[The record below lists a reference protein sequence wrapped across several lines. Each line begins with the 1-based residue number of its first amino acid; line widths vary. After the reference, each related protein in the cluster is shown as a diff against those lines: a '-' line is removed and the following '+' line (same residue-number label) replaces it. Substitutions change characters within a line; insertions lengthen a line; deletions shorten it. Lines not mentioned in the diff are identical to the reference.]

1 MNFIFSSLVRFF
13 RRENLM
19 RAFEFAI
26 GGRNGYVVT
35 AIQKIL
41 TNPTIKK
48 YFRPS
53 FSVSYQII
61 EATVQKFAN
70 FSLFGKM
77 GDEHKKTHMC
87 IHSSKTQIN
96 YTKRLRKSDAISF
109 LAVVYFRFGS
119 HENQQ
124 SLEMQS
130 GK

>member
-1 MNFIFSSLVRFF
+1 MHSNLPLVD
-13 RRENLM
+13 
-19 RAFEFAI
+19 
-26 GGRNGYVVT
+26 VT

-77 GDEHKKTHMC
+77 GDEHKKNTHV
-87 IHSSKTQIN
+87 HTFKQNSNKLNKTLKEIGC
-96 YTKRLRKSDAISF
+96 DF
-109 LAVVYFRFGS
+109 FF
-119 HENQQ
+119 
-124 SLEMQS
+124 
-130 GK
+130 